1 MSEIKYYNKQIFTE
15 NIQLDFKNLN
25 TTNINLK
32 IYNILK
38 KKIENKCYKN
48 GFIIKDRIQL
58 INKNLGKFQNL
69 ESKNCIQYKI
79 KFKVDILQ
87 PTIDDIIECYID
99 DINKLGIIAY
109 IKYKDIIE
117 NQENNGINES
127 PLFIIIPNENI
138 DDVNKYNNHQK
149 IKIIV
154 RAIRIQFNANKIQ
167 IIGDIIE

>member
-1 MSEIKYYNKQIFTE
+1 MNVGNYYNTQIFTE
-15 NIQLDFKNLN
+15 DLQLEYHNIN
-25 TTNINLK
+25 TKNINLK

-48 GFIIKDRIQL
+48 GFIIKDSLKI
-58 INKNLGKFQNL
+58 INKNLGKLENL
-69 ESKNCIQYKI
+69 DSKKCIKYKI
-79 KFKVDILQ
+79 KFEVDILQ

-109 IKYKDIIE
+109 IRYKDIIE
-117 NQENNGINES
+117 NQEMNGVYDS

-138 DDVNKYNNHQK
+138 DDIKKYNTNQK

-154 RAIRIQFNANKIQ
+154 KAVRMQYNANKIQ
-167 IIGDIIE
+167 IIGNIIE